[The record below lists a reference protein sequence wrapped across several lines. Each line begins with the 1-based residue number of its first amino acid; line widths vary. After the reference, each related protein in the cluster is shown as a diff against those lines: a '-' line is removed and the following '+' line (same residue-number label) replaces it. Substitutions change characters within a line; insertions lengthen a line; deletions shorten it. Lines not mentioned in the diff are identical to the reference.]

1 MLALLAATAL
11 AATPPTGSPAA
22 WDRITEA
29 ARVESHTPGVA
40 VALIENGT
48 VVYTHAFGQAAAD
61 RPLHRDTIMYGAS
74 ITKAVFSSY
83 VMMLVDEGKLTL
95 DAPIASLLPKPL
107 PEYDKYKDLADDPR
121 WAKITPRMLLTHSSG
136 FANFRFLEPDG
147 KLHIHFEPGAR
158 YAYSGEGIN
167 LLQFAI
173 ETGLGVSVG
182 AELKR
187 RIFDPLGMTRTS
199 LTWRPDFA
207 PDFAD
212 GMNADGRWLPHD
224 QRGSVRAAGS
234 MDTTVDDLS
243 MWVAAVVGGR
253 LLSPKARAEMLRGQL
268 ALAGAH
274 QFPTFPEGPNAD
286 RDRFHAMAALG
297 WIAFEG
303 PQGKGF
309 YKGGHDDQTDNAL
322 VCLEAGRRCLLILT
336 NSGVGARMFPTLTAS
351 FLGDAGVP
359 WGWEYNPV
367 LALKP

>member
-1 MLALLAATAL
+1 MIALLAALLL
-11 AATPPTGSPAA
+11 ASPKPAQI
-22 WDRITEA
+22 DRLVET
-29 ARVESHTPGVA
+29 ARVESRTPGVA
-40 VALIENGT
+40 VALIEDGK
-48 VVYTHAFGQAAAD
+48 VAYVRAFGQAAAD
-61 RPLHRDTIMYGAS
+61 RPLHETTVMYGAS
-74 ITKAVFSSY
+74 ITKAVFASY
-83 VMMLVDEGKLTL
+83 VMMLVDEGKLNL
-95 DAPIASLLPKPL
+95 DAPVATLLPKPL

-121 WAKITPRMLLTHSSG
+121 WGKVTPRMLLTHSSG

-173 ETGLGVSVG
+173 ETGLGLNVG

-199 LTWRPDFA
+199 LTWRTDFA

-212 GMNADGRWLPHD
+212 GMNEEGKWLPHD

-234 MDTTVDDLS
+234 MDTTVEDLS
-243 MWVAAVVGGR
+243 KWVAAVIGGR
-253 LLSPKARAEMLRGQL
+253 LLPAKAQAEMVRGGL
-268 ALAGAH
+268 ALSGAH

-286 RDRFHAMAALG
+286 RDRAHAMAALG

-309 YKGGHDDQTDNAL
+309 YKGGHDDQTDNSL
-322 VCLEAGRRCLLILT
+322 VCLERGRRCILILT
-336 NSGVGARMFPTLTAS
+336 NSGVGARMFPMLVKAL
-351 FLGDAGVP
+351 LGETGAP

-367 LALKP
+367 RPLKP